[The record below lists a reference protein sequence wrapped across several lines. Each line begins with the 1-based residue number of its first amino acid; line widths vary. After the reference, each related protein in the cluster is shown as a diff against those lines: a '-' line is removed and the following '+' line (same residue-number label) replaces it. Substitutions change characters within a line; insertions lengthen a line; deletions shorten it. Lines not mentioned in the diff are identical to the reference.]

1 MYGRTFKSSV
11 PEYASAC
18 VFVWQVKL
26 IPQSAYTKYNGDL
39 ILKWRSCVAIDAKA
53 QNSTDGNVLNSGNFD
68 SDGVNVDRNR
78 MNDRNDNLGLSP
90 SWTCDTFHTPPVF
103 YWRGVVFF
111 IQPPSI
117 CPISF
122 RSFDNSIYP
131 VRVKIF
137 NSFAILILKRNS
149 ESVMSAFSKISKA
162 LLPRFFLARKI
173 SAVKFWDMEII
184 LPPMV

>member
-68 SDGVNVDRNR
+68 SDGVSVGRDGPY
-78 MNDRNDNLGLSP
+78 DGIVSIGLSP
-90 SWTCDTFHTPPVF
+90 SCT
-103 YWRGVVFF
+103 
-111 IQPPSI
+111 
-117 CPISF
+117 
-122 RSFDNSIYP
+122 
-131 VRVKIF
+131 
-137 NSFAILILKRNS
+137 
-149 ESVMSAFSKISKA
+149 E
-162 LLPRFFLARKI
+162 
-173 SAVKFWDMEII
+173 
-184 LPPMV
+184 